1 MPMPIKAKE
10 KIQTAKKR
18 LKATVVSFV
27 FSLLNI
33 IKYAFIFEIIK
44 LEVFKLYS
52 TDI

>member
-33 IKYAFIFEIIK
+33 IKYAFVFEIIK
-44 LEVFKLYS
+44 LEVLNY
-52 TDI
+52 IV